1 MSLWKKGQAQD
12 VVSAA
17 AGKAATCRR
26 SAQHVLQ
33 FWGAFS
39 LLLLLTWTTPARA
52 SDFWDEVRNPGLA
65 AQKTHLRRAEQ
76 ALQENQADRALIEA
90 EAAVASCSACA
101 AGHVLRGRALAA
113 LGRLG
118 EAVVA
123 FERALQLSGEALD
136 VENVALVAAAVAIH
150 VGRPDLGVA
159 ILTRT
164 LARTQESATRSRG
177 LLMLA
182 DALLALG
189 PADLR
194 RAIAAYGQ
202 AMADDGARK
211 HAVLGLALALHRK
224 GEEAQ
229 AFALARRAEQEGDPS
244 AASAWLPEPERA
256 ARIALW
262 LGAIGD
268 RIAAEQAWLS
278 AAEGDGPWAAHARAA
293 AAGAGKP

>member
-1 MSLWKKGQAQD
+1 
-12 VVSAA
+12 
-17 AGKAATCRR
+17 
-26 SAQHVLQ
+26 VLH
-33 FWGAFS
+33 FWGPIS
-39 LLLLLTWTTPARA
+39 LLLLLGWTPRASA

-76 ALQENQADRALIEA
+76 ALQQNQADRALAEA
-90 EAAVASCSACA
+90 EGAAADCFACA
-101 AGHVLRGRALAA
+101 PAFVVQGRALAA

-123 FERALQLSGEALD
+123 FEHALQLTGDALD
-136 VENVALVAAAVAIH
+136 VESVALGAAAVAIH
-150 VGRPDLGVA
+150 VGRPDLGVVVL
-159 ILTRT
+159 IRT
-164 LARTQESATRSRG
+164 LARTQEPATRSRG

-194 RAIAAYGQ
+194 RAIAAYGP

-211 HAVLGLALALHRK
+211 HALLGLALALHRK

-229 AFALARRAEQEGDPS
+229 GLALARRAEQEGDPN

-256 ARIALW
+256 ARVALW
-262 LGAIGD
+262 LAAIGD
-268 RIAAEQAWLS
+268 RTAAEQAWLR

-293 AAGAGKP
+293 RAASSQAGRP